1 MAYCFKLSLDK
12 TEVNERDVD
21 KDDGNIDNFGMG
33 FFSWFS
39 FMVQVNYI
47 TESHIFII

>member
-33 FFSWFS
+33 FSSWFS
-39 FMVQVNYI
+39 FLVQVNYI
-47 TESHIFII
+47 TESSIFII